1 MRISKLS
8 DPLDLTEV
16 ATRLRSSSNFR
27 FAWQFYQIADAPE
40 KMVDACRSL
49 LENVVVYPELH
60 EFLRT
65 TNNGVYRHEF
75 KMWHVAEPCEVR
87 ECTADFTD
95 TFASAVFDHLGAY
108 SNILRP
114 ATQHERK
121 YVEGIFSRMGDFVA
135 YSLFECDAT
144 TSPRYCRGP
153 LFSSWFY
160 DVGCDYAYFVAWPQR
175 NIIWLGCLTD
185 TD

>member
-49 LENVVVYPELH
+49 LETVVLYLELH

-65 TNNGVYRHEF
+65 TNNGVYRHEL
-75 KMWHVAEPCEVR
+75 KMWHVAEPCELR
-87 ECTADFTD
+87 EPTADFTE
-95 TFASAVFDHLGAY
+95 TFASAEFDHLGAY
-108 SNILRP
+108 SNILRH
-114 ATQHERK
+114 ATQQKRK
-121 YVEGIFSRMGDFVA
+121 YGEGIFARMGEFVA
-135 YSLFECDAT
+135 YSMFECETT
-144 TSPRYCRGP
+144 TSPRY
-153 LFSSWFY
+153 
-160 DVGCDYAYFVAWPQR
+160 
-175 NIIWLGCLTD
+175 
-185 TD
+185 